1 MGNKRYVTLAAASIA
16 LLSIGSARSEVV
28 GRYDMGQWVIEANA
42 SNGRF
47 EYCASSGRYSRGAAV
62 HFLLTR
68 EASWGMV
75 IENPN
80 WNWVRDSRGEVT
92 YWVDNYRS
100 RASGAKATAPTRLL
114 IPLADSTRL
123 FQEIRAGRVLYFQP
137 RGNKPFSVTLN
148 GTSSA
153 LSALMQ
159 CVARYR

>member
-1 MGNKRYVTLAAASIA
+1 MRYEGRVAFVAASIVF
-16 LLSIGSARSEVV
+16 LSIGGARSEVV
-28 GRYDMGQWVIEANA
+28 GRYDMGQWVVEANA

-47 EYCASSGRYSRGAAV
+47 EYCASSGKYSRGAAV

-68 EASWGMV
+68 EAAWGMV

-80 WNWVRDSRGEVT
+80 WNWVRDSRGDVT

-114 IPLADSTRL
+114 IPLADSTQL

-153 LSALMQ
+153 LSTLMK